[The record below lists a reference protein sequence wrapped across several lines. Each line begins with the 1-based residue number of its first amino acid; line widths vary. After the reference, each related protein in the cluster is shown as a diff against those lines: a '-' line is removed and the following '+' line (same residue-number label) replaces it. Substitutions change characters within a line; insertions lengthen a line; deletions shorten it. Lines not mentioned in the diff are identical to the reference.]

1 MENFRGNDDL
11 SSPLLPS
18 SNRRQRRLD
27 GSNNRRHLLSRS
39 LPPQR
44 NLPLTLSSSSA
55 PPLSTEPLDAKKFSS
70 ARRADGD
77 SLARGVAWHP
87 RLDVTNTLA
96 SHALAEGRNATAV
109 ADRKRT
115 KARKGAAAE
124 RGRRRRYE
132 SGSEEARSA
141 KRAGTTSFSEQ
152 STEYC
157 DSDVDFNDGSY
168 DQEDEGELQHL
179 SSGMQTKHNVRNIL
193 KATLVILASSAGA
206 AASLAAMLSTQVI
219 IVIIAGA
226 VCLGTVPFVWVGEWR
241 LFQLPALR
249 TRLNDLRSQANR
261 LRDELHILM
270 AEEMDLKEELLRMHR
285 SHVEV
290 ETLVQREMGGN
301 IDQIVD
307 LVRENQEILTQ
318 MKVGRTHIVMYTFF
332 IVVIVAN
339 LIVVINFE
347 MACMQL
353 SL

>member
-249 TRLNDLRSQANR
+249 T
-261 LRDELHILM
+261 M

-332 IVVIVAN
+332 IVVVVAN